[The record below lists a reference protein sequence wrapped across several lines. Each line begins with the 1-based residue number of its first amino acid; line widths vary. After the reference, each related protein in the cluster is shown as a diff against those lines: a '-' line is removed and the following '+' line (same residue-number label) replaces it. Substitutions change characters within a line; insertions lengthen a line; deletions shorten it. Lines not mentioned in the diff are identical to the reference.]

1 MLYIKDNFDI
11 HEFMNLTKYNGI
23 GIVLSRNKYLIWL
36 THTFNKNKKLI
47 HIFSLKAKMLF
58 LCILLKVNKIR
69 CVIFL
74 KEISI

>member
-11 HEFMNLTKYNGI
+11 HELTKYNGI

-36 THTFNKNKKLI
+36 TQTFNKNKKQI

-58 LCILLKVNKIR
+58 LLKVNKIR